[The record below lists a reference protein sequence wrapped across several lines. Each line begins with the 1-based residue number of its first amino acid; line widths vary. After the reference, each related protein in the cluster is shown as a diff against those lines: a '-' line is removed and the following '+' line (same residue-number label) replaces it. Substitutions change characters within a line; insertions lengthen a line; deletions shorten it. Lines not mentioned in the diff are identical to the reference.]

1 MKKLINRPEDV
12 VVEALRGVE
21 AAHGDLVKVHYEPN
35 YVVRADAPVA
45 GKVGIVSGGGPGGW
59 RSIQYVTAS
68 RANRSCRGSCP
79 SKRRTRPMGVTV
91 VKNTKPMMIG
101 LIQAWRTNPNLSQ
114 RRLRGA
120 STRGRASAA
129 KKNTAATIRAQ
140 PRIDR
145 PRTRGQR
152 ARIVNTIAKVNPK
165 ARFDEPVTTSSTSRS

>member
-1 MKKLINRPEDV
+1 
-12 VVEALRGVE
+12 
-21 AAHGDLVKVHYEPN
+21 
-35 YVVRADAPVA
+35 
-45 GKVGIVSGGGPGGW
+45 
-59 RSIQYVTAS
+59 
-68 RANRSCRGSCP
+68 
-79 SKRRTRPMGVTV
+79 
-91 VKNTKPMMIG
+91 MMIG

-120 STRGRASAA
+120 STRGRARAA
-129 KKNTAATIRAQ
+129 KKNTAARIRAQ